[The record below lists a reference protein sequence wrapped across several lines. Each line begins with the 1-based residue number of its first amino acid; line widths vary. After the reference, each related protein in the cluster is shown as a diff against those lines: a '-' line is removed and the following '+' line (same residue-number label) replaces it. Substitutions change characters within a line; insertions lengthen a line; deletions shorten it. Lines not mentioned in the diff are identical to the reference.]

1 MSDIKISI
9 ITVCKNSESTIRQ
22 TLNSIYKV
30 LKDNKDTEYII
41 QDSLSNDSTLEI
53 INEFSNKISNLQVYS
68 EKDKG
73 LYDGM
78 NKALLRCKGKYVLFL
93 NSDDILLNQFNQF
106 LEYITQYN
114 NIDFFTAPVVFFKRP
129 KYKIRRV
136 YLVFPNKLNPIKR
149 LFYSLTPAHPGFIC
163 NSELLKKNKFDL
175 GYKISADYNQ
185 ICKIVS
191 NFKYKRKT
199 FNKPIIAMAM
209 GGKSNTIKGLKISML
224 EVKKINSK
232 FKFRE
237 KLFIRYLRNILQHI
251 FPIFLYQRL
260 DLKKISQEI
269 EINANI
275 KLKI

>member
-1 MSDIKISI
+1 
-9 ITVCKNSESTIRQ
+9 
-22 TLNSIYKV
+22 
-30 LKDNKDTEYII
+30 
-41 QDSLSNDSTLEI
+41 
-53 INEFSNKISNLQVYS
+53 
-68 EKDKG
+68 
-73 LYDGM
+73 
-78 NKALLRCKGKYVLFL
+78 
-93 NSDDILLNQFNQF
+93 
-106 LEYITQYN
+106 
-114 NIDFFTAPVVFFKRP
+114 
-129 KYKIRRV
+129 
-136 YLVFPNKLNPIKR
+136 
-149 LFYSLTPAHPGFIC
+149 

-209 GGKSNTIKGLKISML
+209 GGKSNTMKGLKISML
-224 EVKKINSK
+224 EVKKINYK

-260 DLKKISQEI
+260 DLKKISKEI

-275 KLKI
+275 KIKI